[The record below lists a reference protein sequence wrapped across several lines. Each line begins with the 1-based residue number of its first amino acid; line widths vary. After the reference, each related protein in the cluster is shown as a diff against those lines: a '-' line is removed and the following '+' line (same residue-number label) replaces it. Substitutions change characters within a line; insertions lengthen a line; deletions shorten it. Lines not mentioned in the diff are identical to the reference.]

1 MLKYGYFKASDVGIM
16 TAVSTPLAGKVARRL
31 LPVLRAR
38 MQDEPVIVLHGP
50 RSVGKSTLL
59 RDLAEGFTTPVIDL
73 DELAVRD
80 AVATD
85 PALFAS
91 ATAPVLID
99 EFQHVPDLLD
109 AIKSELN
116 RDLRPGRYVLTGS
129 TSYATLPRAG
139 QALTGRVHI
148 LPVWPLSQG
157 EVRGHQETFVERLA
171 HRPAELVSS
180 DRSTTTRDE
189 YVQRVLAGG
198 MPIALSRPSGAR
210 RARWFADY
218 VGLVVDRDVLD
229 IRRVRQREVLPL
241 LLRRLAAQTAGVLNV
256 SDLARRLDLERTV
269 VEDYVR
275 LLEAVFL
282 VHRLPAWG
290 RTVGSRVAR
299 SPKVHL
305 VDSGLAGTLCGLTA
319 DRLASRDPALLTEF
333 GHLLETFV
341 VGEILKQVS
350 WQDEPL
356 QVSHLRTHDGVEV
369 DALIEGPDGGVAAVE
384 VMAGS
389 QVRTADLRGLRMLRD
404 RLGERFIAGVVLHL
418 GPLGYT
424 VEDRIQVCPVD
435 RLWS

>member
-1 MLKYGYFKASDVGIM
+1 M
-16 TAVSTPLAGKVARRL
+16 
-31 LPVLRAR
+31 
-38 MQDEPVIVLHGP
+38 
-50 RSVGKSTLL
+50 
-59 RDLAEGFTTPVIDL
+59 
-73 DELAVRD
+73 
-80 AVATD
+80 
-85 PALFAS
+85 
-91 ATAPVLID
+91 
-99 EFQHVPDLLD
+99 
-109 AIKSELN
+109 
-116 RDLRPGRYVLTGS
+116 
-129 TSYATLPRAG
+129 
-139 QALTGRVHI
+139 TGRVHI
-148 LPVWPLSQG
+148 IPIWPLSQG
-157 EVRGHQETFVERLA
+157 EVSGHQETFVERLA

-180 DRSTTTRDE
+180 ARSTTTRDE

-290 RTVGSRVAR
+290 RTVGARVGR
-299 SPKVHL
+299 SPKIHL

-369 DALIEGPDGGVAAVE
+369 DALIEGPDGGVTAVE
-384 VMAGS
+384 VKAGS
-389 QVRTADLRGLRMLRD
+389 QVRTADLRGLRLLRD